1 MKVTGTKKL
10 LIILFALTC
19 ALALG
24 FGVVIARNAS
34 TGKGGVAY
42 AEVTLPEA
50 TDAETSAE
58 DGEEVSDAEEE
69 KAEEEYDPRY
79 DEGVI
84 AEIAKLTE
92 MDAKFISFYCHV
104 KEVDANELLTLIV
117 DAQEDLRVNQS
128 SENGCVIKTP
138 DGEQKGDLNDVAE
151 KNLDKIY
158 NDIRL
163 FVIEYSNAE
172 ISVSEEEDYFISPDE
187 ISSYVNYRYVGY
199 NNSTFLRYNNYY
211 YKRSTD
217 GGNTWTSDTSISF
230 EPYFQ
235 ALPSPSFTEGQWT
248 DPVTGEEKYVSDYC
262 GVRTVITLAPGEMF
276 KIIWDV
282 PSGTAN
288 NYALY
293 GNMQYDPHLHENV
306 NHGPSAG
313 YTNYYVIDGDAPT
326 GTVFLLNSYFSYMW
340 AINDASPWDRRIDF
354 FTWEDPTANWASGDS
369 VNSSLAKKASKYLYR
384 QYIIK
389 RTDPQK
395 PQIVDDGSGD
405 VNVSAGTKSSLFEGQ
420 PVTISMS
427 PDFGAGLVSYG
438 FYKDAGCTVPDDSV
452 SLSIRS
458 MHGVDGIAGTNIS
471 FRSSVAG
478 KHYIQLGLIQPPAS
492 PYIQNTA
499 LKWADGTAAPVTF
512 MLEIKLQRTSRPQIV
527 HDAGV
532 AANGKSKT
540 VNYTGEE
547 QTITFTNADPKL
559 ISWSSNGLIEDSWDE
574 TTKTLVL
581 KQTERGTYTINLYI
595 TNTAGCVWND
605 TGTTETIQVMFYI
618 KEMLIDRPFNLDDP
632 SSFNL
637 HVGYNGVEQVI
648 NVGPAVKGQLI
659 IIAPGVNYSYLE
671 KDDETKYIKFGMTD
685 SGSQDIMIRPEK
697 GYIWK
702 DSKDQE
708 TITFNITIDAVAID
722 YPEIMIE
729 DGCDYDYKNGKA
741 VTKNLVFNPTYGWK
755 GTIVIKN
762 IPKQAISELGLNT
775 AMEIISWLPSDEW
788 TAAHPGETP
797 LDIDCTVL
805 TLGATNANTYP
816 VIISIA
822 DPNFTW
828 KITTSQAI
836 QFNLFIDKFELYMPM
851 IAGDTRAEWGGGIVK
866 NPLISDSKYD
876 SFVEPD
882 FDTVYPGE
890 DKIKKIDGL
899 TKTVFFNNNPA
910 AGNYTPDAE
919 KYFRLY
925 AGGFTSNNQVTITY
939 SKNGLKADWPYASDG
954 VPFLSLTGMDAGN
967 YIIDIT
973 PTSNYRWTDKTNDKK
988 SFKFNII
995 PIFRNSLEMFIQT
1008 EDGNSWNPI
1017 TNFEGSVTFDGEEH
1031 KFRIGSWTNASQ
1043 NFNGDQM
1050 LFDLV
1055 TQSNT
1060 VITDYPEG
1068 FTIAPKTVDGQ
1079 IVLEGTAVHAGTYI
1093 IRLRL
1098 KNNNYS
1104 WYQGSGIDMLYKFTI
1119 AAKSIKNP
1127 VLMGDECSN
1136 GTDDKDSVE
1145 VIDTETEHYV
1155 YGGYNANEF
1164 QMVIGFSLEG
1174 IGPEEL
1180 ILDYNPS
1187 GIDFDPEDNS
1197 PALWGR
1203 FNADVDDNGITRLI
1217 CNAKIVGTHELWIQ
1231 LKNND
1236 YKWANE
1242 EKYYIFKLIIDAASV
1257 ADVNF
1262 NYGDP
1267 DTAVLIGGD
1276 GDTYTVDYDSDP
1288 EQTHDIT
1295 VTKSDNKFSKTP
1307 FETIFSFRVDTNN
1320 PSYPEKGFT
1329 YNDDNLVIN
1338 FKDANIYYINIFLTY
1353 NFKWESGRAHDQ
1365 PVRMVFIINPK
1376 TVAVPDII
1384 DEQEKDEN
1392 GNSIASVDNSTLTKT
1407 VTYDTDTKQS
1417 IALMLGDDFR
1427 AFEVDTVQTTSFLK
1441 EDGNVT
1447 AYKDKK
1453 IRYTAKS
1460 AGTYLLVLTLTD
1472 TNNYNWS
1479 AGSSVTYT
1487 LKILQ
1492 RSIDV
1497 PDAFFIH
1504 NKDLIGND
1512 PNKTA
1517 EDIKQGNLGV
1527 PVIEDPVTGEY
1538 RVKEKY
1544 TGQLQYIYLFGY
1556 AVENSEVDISVTAS
1570 DTANADGL
1578 GHVNVVYGD
1587 TKGHFVY
1594 AKYVNEYTITVEFKL
1609 SDEFGTPNCHWQGA
1623 GVALGEDL
1631 LPRTFYLEIEKMKV
1645 NLPFIMDVD
1654 PGDGVDDSQQAWTPD
1669 QYGFD
1674 SLTKKFVYDGANVG
1688 PSIQIAN
1695 CLEMSPVTY
1704 MEYINNSNL
1713 TKWLLDTT
1721 GTNVLTFSIISTATV
1736 GTEYLLTIRLDDKN
1750 ECWDTTVTDDTAER
1764 HIYIVMEKKGIAR
1777 PEIVVETDDAT
1788 YSSTNNYTDV
1798 LGAVIND
1805 TKSFEF
1811 NDQTRPS
1818 AMKLTGVDDRWMS
1831 YSNEKP
1837 ANLMTSGMMANELV
1851 VNINTKDC
1859 DTYTVSVRLSDDK
1872 NTKWAGTLDDSAP
1885 SEYSVVIKPKQYTR
1899 PVIDKNL
1906 CTFAPDYVA
1915 AGNIVTINAEDCTT
1929 TYLKEFIQ
1937 KFVITNYIDNKDIMT
1952 VDIST
1957 GNKLDTR
1964 VPITE
1969 NGTGTLTYGA
1979 VDAGVYKVVIKPS
1992 RNAAW
1997 APVNPGD
2004 APDTGDIT
2012 FTLTINKLAHKAPTL
2027 VTSDASTPP
2036 DTSVVYSDTKGY
2048 LQADGAT
2055 PILDTKTV
2063 TYVLNTKW
2071 KITLQDFDSSM
2082 MEVTRK
2088 GPEGFDFDDDTGAV
2102 GTGMLQYLALKAG
2115 TYTVTVKIKDDLS
2128 TNNCFDDNA
2137 KSTEFEFTLV
2147 IKKLELSAPVFDSEA
2162 TLLQNTVL
2170 NNSSSSGNETVSANG
2185 DTFTVTYDGTR
2196 HANLLLNV
2204 LSSDYMTF
2212 VAGSNDYNNGLAED
2226 RKFKFNE
2233 TSVDKLSTSIYSDI
2247 NGVYRY
2253 NGVDTKPFINGT
2265 LTLPV
2270 LPSGDH
2276 DDRLNFI
2283 RVDAVEPGTYKLVFR
2298 LAETI
2303 NFVWAD
2309 GTTDDKVVTFIINKV
2324 KVNAP
2329 DYALSASANSQPYT
2343 GEPIEFKIKNV
2354 FGAEGNGMQ
2363 YIDASTNPAT
2373 TTSKPAYIFES
2384 VTAKPA
2390 DSGVEKIIRIESL
2403 DTVSNILTVS
2413 AVDIGTYTV
2422 TVSVKESEKKYV
2434 EWSTGTL
2441 TKTFTFTITK
2451 RAMTPEITF
2460 GDARDKDG
2468 NAVTLTPNT
2477 PMQWAQDI
2485 SVNAIITFS
2494 DISVTKDS
2502 SQAEVLDLDLRFDIY
2517 YVNLSDVNTH
2527 KNALSPLTDDV
2538 IAALKGAPAMK
2549 PATLPANDL
2558 VLCSEGNFS
2567 IVYTT
2572 TGTYNLVYRY
2582 EIISGDS
2589 DKDLEMGSYR
2599 VFVKGSAL
2607 VSKSYTF
2614 VNNQQDFRIEA
2625 LKAPFDQKNIVL
2637 ELSYLSDPDTVI
2649 KTYTLADIFPNDT
2662 TKLWTDMTANEA
2674 IKLDYL
2680 ITDPTTGL
2688 DDSYVFR
2695 FALNADGMQGPAD
2708 MYPAPV
2714 PPATADGENTY
2725 NPASTVLEA
2734 LNRWQ
2739 VKWTTNGTY
2748 GGKNIARYAGTY
2760 SFTVTL
2766 AALDSLKYSYPT
2778 TTFEFHYQIKPA
2790 LYDLKDLDWNYIT
2803 GTTQYVYDGTAKTV
2817 EMESATDSFPDGLSI
2832 GSYVVAGYDRN
2843 SQISAKHY
2851 PADLTDA
2858 TKNYHTT
2865 FKFANSNPNYVTP
2878 VMGDPTT
2885 YLDTNATR
2893 VANGEGF
2900 PWEIVW
2906 SIEKAT
2912 LTDTWSNTLANDGS
2926 SSAYVPK
2933 LNTHGSKVDYTYYI
2947 DAGGGVW
2954 TEVTSFEHTGTA
2966 NFRVVASLKTSS
2978 DPALDYANNYVL
2990 DVTNSTTLPDTFD
3003 FVLGPGAGTTVDVVI
3018 RHGQS
3023 DASTLTGGDL
3033 SANPLPANNVFVYD
3047 GDPFGATLTNF
3058 SCIASTTIDENN
3070 IVLTYYNVSNKFR
3083 PISAPTEP
3091 GHYMIKLKLDNLPDD
3106 GNAYELQFTE
3116 YYFDIEKGTFD
3127 PADIY
3132 WRYTH
3137 TTSDGFF
3144 TEARWDGTQWIVH
3157 HDDNSTHVG
3166 GDVWTGGN
3174 AGMPIT
3180 FVYDGADHKVE
3191 LFFGPSADTPPDNSL
3206 IVNMKGGNV
3215 KIDANTEKEPKYKA
3229 IASFSFNGK
3238 LWNDP
3243 TVLTELEWQIE
3254 KAVIDLTDM
3263 KWSYPTTGYVY
3274 ERVQGDSGIEEKGYN
3289 VVMNDVPSLIN
3300 NYVTYKF
3307 YKEVDKDGQLV
3318 YELQDGA
3325 SVLTTF
3331 SKAGKYRTQF
3341 IISEDFA
3348 KENTNYQLGPNP
3360 LADAISTEN
3369 PDGLISTLDWS
3380 IETRDL
3386 EVPSVS
3392 GNWTEFDGTE
3402 HNLLTAFTIPAD
3414 WELYFDIK
3422 IQYKSFSDNAWSDYK
3437 DMAIAEFGSEYSAM
3451 HAGEYR
3457 MLFSLKNGINTDLQ
3471 TNVRWKVYSIAAG
3484 SYDFI
3489 VNDVV
3494 NGEYKITSEMTIA
3507 KAVATVDHWNQ
3518 ADEASTVV
3526 LAGPPAITNDF
3537 IDYVFYESSDGV
3549 NKTGT
3554 TPYNIDYVLEHPGSY
3569 AIEVYVL
3576 GAYEGIEPN
3585 YDIANYTN
3593 DITVTAGAML
3603 PTQQIYYVFSMLNVG
3618 GPVAN
3623 VEQIPKLV
3631 YISGYIEHKSTGE
3644 VYHPYTYEE
3653 WQKMLTDQGIVKPSS
3668 DGFNW
3673 TDVLGPAPED
3683 TVEYDKFHNPF
3694 AENSTYSL
3702 EKQLEIAAL
3711 KASVA
3716 VEAVYDGF
3724 PISFV
3729 INGWD
3734 VNADLS
3740 TGVDYWDDPANYP
3753 AEGDTLKNVKF
3764 VDYLEIWQGD
3774 LKHGEVGKYSATLL
3788 LRKDTGKDIC
3798 WSYDDADGDGII
3810 SATEADRS
3818 SVKLMYNISY
3828 RTIDPHVSEIRKYL
3842 EDGMTTYTGE
3852 EHDILDA
3859 WDYDGAIGKD
3869 NILTNEFKNYVEIS
3883 GEKATEVG
3891 KYTLYLKIKDEYFST
3906 IRWKVENNPKG
3917 QPGTFKIEWQ
3927 VLPIYVMV
3935 PKLDEAEFITYDGD
3949 GHSVFEV
3956 LQGYNGGNFTE
3967 ESGLGT
3973 LMQVTTISGDRGINS
3988 TQDKNGKQLNGVD
4001 AYKAVFRLPDKNY
4014 AWKETDADGNVL
4026 IDTENVEKTVMWN
4039 IRQKELD
4046 LSKIAWGYVDDDGK
4060 EYKADIVDGKAVYQ
4074 YTVEDGAVVPRELL
4088 LIGIPKELD
4097 GNITYL
4103 TDGEIGSERSL
4114 IGDYHTVVFFFKDQI
4129 DSKNYSYNIPES
4141 FKNAYPSTEGDFEID
4156 WKITERKFNIP
4167 KDQEV
4172 TFDGTVRELLDLFT
4186 NDDST
4191 KIFGEDWENYLDI
4204 TVEYKSLNADDSE
4217 YVNYYDIAS
4226 EDKRLDFSM
4235 YNAFYLGN
4243 YRVRFSIKSGLNSER
4258 LCVVWMNGE
4267 EKETVDQHAV
4277 LTIKPLELVID
4288 GWTDDPDHEQS
4299 HIIQSA
4305 DYDALSDDAKALF
4318 GYVIKDTAS
4327 GAVVEDIAELATRGA
4342 GISYTIEFV
4351 ILDRKDGDTYAR
4363 DIGMEIV
4370 CANGVDNPYEFV
4382 TDNYPASQ
4390 QGGVTYW
4397 LPEIVYT
4404 PTGVKTYNGNTIE
4417 YTITNW
4423 ADYEIP
4429 ASYSAP
4435 DVDLSG
4441 KTHFIELAGVTGG
4454 KAESVTFD
4462 PATGV
4467 IKVSKAGEYK
4477 VNFRFIP
4484 NLNLSWYS
4492 APYTFDGT
4500 NLLDGTSTPV
4510 TGTALDA
4517 LVNKRPFPVEITIE
4531 MASVPQITPE
4541 LLEIYAGMIPDFEHT
4556 GYEINLKEREET
4568 AALFNAL
4575 TTRYGDLID
4584 FEGYKATAAGDYKL
4598 IIKLKDPESSYWNL
4612 NIKEE
4617 IIVNDPS
4624 YAEYDSGYELRWV
4637 QENGKWIVAYV
4648 KDVKDGYVKFNDG
4661 DYKLELVY
4669 KMEKLVDVYVEIG
4682 DILDEDGRPETES
4695 GAKYAVDENGIAIKY
4710 SLVDGKYVEDEN
4722 GIYLAKYK
4730 LMADG
4735 SVMEMPVME
4744 NGRSVIDTEKSKVK
4758 IIREVTTT
4766 DPYEIEWTITAN
4778 KLATPTVNEQ
4788 VELTYN
4794 GKEQSAESI
4803 LKGFNATY
4811 MEIVEGGKGTNAG
4824 TYTAKIRI
4832 KAADTDHEWADPD
4845 EIIDEVGYVY
4855 VTWEIKK
4862 ADVDLSNAKWV
4873 FTDGTTEYEDGKG
4886 MIYTRKNGKAVVYWA
4901 TLANLP
4907 EEVQNSIR
4915 YTTNGKVGAYAGTD
4929 AGRYETTF
4937 EIVGKEE
4944 NFNSITI
4951 PDTLA
4956 EVVQWTIQR
4965 RMLEIPT
4972 TLGSFKFIFDDQ
4984 PHDLLAMLKLQDDY
4998 AEYFD
5003 IQVLYAKNFIVYTEY
5018 EGHNG
5023 NPYEAFGAGGYKFVF
5038 DILDGINKDKKNPN
5052 VVWLKSNG
5060 NVEVPSVEETE
5071 NTEAEEEMS
5080 ETQSVRKAPVVEAVE
5095 EAVEETLKPVVK
5107 TVAKRVKVSEPKTAE
5122 YVPTE
5127 VEVVCDRLKNLAYG
5141 VQLNSKKYTV

>member
-1 MKVTGTKKL
+1 M
-10 LIILFALTC
+10 TC

-293 GNMQYDPHLHENV
+293 GSMQYDPHLHENV
-306 NHGPSAG
+306 YHGPAAG

-478 KHYIQLGLIQPPAS
+478 KHYIQLRLIQPPAS

-559 ISWSSNGLIEDSWDE
+559 ISWSSNGLIKDSWDE

-1831 YSNEKP
+1831 
-1837 ANLMTSGMMANELV
+1837 
-1851 VNINTKDC
+1851 
-1859 DTYTVSVRLSDDK
+1859 
-1872 NTKWAGTLDDSAP
+1872 
-1885 SEYSVVIKPKQYTR
+1885 
-1899 PVIDKNL
+1899 
-1906 CTFAPDYVA
+1906 
-1915 AGNIVTINAEDCTT
+1915 
-1929 TYLKEFIQ
+1929 
-1937 KFVITNYIDNKDIMT
+1937 
-1952 VDIST
+1952 
-1957 GNKLDTR
+1957 
-1964 VPITE
+1964 
-1969 NGTGTLTYGA
+1969 
-1979 VDAGVYKVVIKPS
+1979 
-1992 RNAAW
+1992 
-1997 APVNPGD
+1997 
-2004 APDTGDIT
+2004 
-2012 FTLTINKLAHKAPTL
+2012 
-2027 VTSDASTPP
+2027 
-2036 DTSVVYSDTKGY
+2036 
-2048 LQADGAT
+2048 
-2055 PILDTKTV
+2055 
-2063 TYVLNTKW
+2063 
-2071 KITLQDFDSSM
+2071 
-2082 MEVTRK
+2082 
-2088 GPEGFDFDDDTGAV
+2088 
-2102 GTGMLQYLALKAG
+2102 
-2115 TYTVTVKIKDDLS
+2115 
-2128 TNNCFDDNA
+2128 
-2137 KSTEFEFTLV
+2137 
-2147 IKKLELSAPVFDSEA
+2147 
-2162 TLLQNTVL
+2162 
-2170 NNSSSSGNETVSANG
+2170 
-2185 DTFTVTYDGTR
+2185 
-2196 HANLLLNV
+2196 
-2204 LSSDYMTF
+2204 
-2212 VAGSNDYNNGLAED
+2212 
-2226 RKFKFNE
+2226 
-2233 TSVDKLSTSIYSDI
+2233 
-2247 NGVYRY
+2247 
-2253 NGVDTKPFINGT
+2253 
-2265 LTLPV
+2265 
-2270 LPSGDH
+2270 
-2276 DDRLNFI
+2276 
-2283 RVDAVEPGTYKLVFR
+2283 
-2298 LAETI
+2298 
-2303 NFVWAD
+2303 
-2309 GTTDDKVVTFIINKV
+2309 
-2324 KVNAP
+2324 
-2329 DYALSASANSQPYT
+2329 
-2343 GEPIEFKIKNV
+2343 
-2354 FGAEGNGMQ
+2354 
-2363 YIDASTNPAT
+2363 
-2373 TTSKPAYIFES
+2373 
-2384 VTAKPA
+2384 
-2390 DSGVEKIIRIESL
+2390 
-2403 DTVSNILTVS
+2403 
-2413 AVDIGTYTV
+2413 
-2422 TVSVKESEKKYV
+2422 
-2434 EWSTGTL
+2434 
-2441 TKTFTFTITK
+2441 
-2451 RAMTPEITF
+2451 
-2460 GDARDKDG
+2460 
-2468 NAVTLTPNT
+2468 
-2477 PMQWAQDI
+2477 
-2485 SVNAIITFS
+2485 
-2494 DISVTKDS
+2494 
-2502 SQAEVLDLDLRFDIY
+2502 
-2517 YVNLSDVNTH
+2517 
-2527 KNALSPLTDDV
+2527 
-2538 IAALKGAPAMK
+2538 
-2549 PATLPANDL
+2549 
-2558 VLCSEGNFS
+2558 
-2567 IVYTT
+2567 
-2572 TGTYNLVYRY
+2572 
-2582 EIISGDS
+2582 
-2589 DKDLEMGSYR
+2589 
-2599 VFVKGSAL
+2599 
-2607 VSKSYTF
+2607 
-2614 VNNQQDFRIEA
+2614 
-2625 LKAPFDQKNIVL
+2625 
-2637 ELSYLSDPDTVI
+2637 
-2649 KTYTLADIFPNDT
+2649 
-2662 TKLWTDMTANEA
+2662 
-2674 IKLDYL
+2674 
-2680 ITDPTTGL
+2680 
-2688 DDSYVFR
+2688 
-2695 FALNADGMQGPAD
+2695 
-2708 MYPAPV
+2708 
-2714 PPATADGENTY
+2714 
-2725 NPASTVLEA
+2725 
-2734 LNRWQ
+2734 
-2739 VKWTTNGTY
+2739 
-2748 GGKNIARYAGTY
+2748 
-2760 SFTVTL
+2760 
-2766 AALDSLKYSYPT
+2766 
-2778 TTFEFHYQIKPA
+2778 
-2790 LYDLKDLDWNYIT
+2790 
-2803 GTTQYVYDGTAKTV
+2803 
-2817 EMESATDSFPDGLSI
+2817 
-2832 GSYVVAGYDRN
+2832 
-2843 SQISAKHY
+2843 
-2851 PADLTDA
+2851 
-2858 TKNYHTT
+2858 
-2865 FKFANSNPNYVTP
+2865 
-2878 VMGDPTT
+2878 
-2885 YLDTNATR
+2885 
-2893 VANGEGF
+2893 
-2900 PWEIVW
+2900 
-2906 SIEKAT
+2906 
-2912 LTDTWSNTLANDGS
+2912 
-2926 SSAYVPK
+2926 
-2933 LNTHGSKVDYTYYI
+2933 
-2947 DAGGGVW
+2947 
-2954 TEVTSFEHTGTA
+2954 
-2966 NFRVVASLKTSS
+2966 
-2978 DPALDYANNYVL
+2978 
-2990 DVTNSTTLPDTFD
+2990 
-3003 FVLGPGAGTTVDVVI
+3003 
-3018 RHGQS
+3018 
-3023 DASTLTGGDL
+3023 
-3033 SANPLPANNVFVYD
+3033 
-3047 GDPFGATLTNF
+3047 
-3058 SCIASTTIDENN
+3058 
-3070 IVLTYYNVSNKFR
+3070 
-3083 PISAPTEP
+3083 
-3091 GHYMIKLKLDNLPDD
+3091 
-3106 GNAYELQFTE
+3106 
-3116 YYFDIEKGTFD
+3116 
-3127 PADIY
+3127 
-3132 WRYTH
+3132 
-3137 TTSDGFF
+3137 
-3144 TEARWDGTQWIVH
+3144 
-3157 HDDNSTHVG
+3157 
-3166 GDVWTGGN
+3166 
-3174 AGMPIT
+3174 
-3180 FVYDGADHKVE
+3180 
-3191 LFFGPSADTPPDNSL
+3191 
-3206 IVNMKGGNV
+3206 
-3215 KIDANTEKEPKYKA
+3215 
-3229 IASFSFNGK
+3229 
-3238 LWNDP
+3238 
-3243 TVLTELEWQIE
+3243 
-3254 KAVIDLTDM
+3254 
-3263 KWSYPTTGYVY
+3263 
-3274 ERVQGDSGIEEKGYN
+3274 
-3289 VVMNDVPSLIN
+3289 
-3300 NYVTYKF
+3300 
-3307 YKEVDKDGQLV
+3307 
-3318 YELQDGA
+3318 
-3325 SVLTTF
+3325 
-3331 SKAGKYRTQF
+3331 
-3341 IISEDFA
+3341 
-3348 KENTNYQLGPNP
+3348 
-3360 LADAISTEN
+3360 
-3369 PDGLISTLDWS
+3369 
-3380 IETRDL
+3380 
-3386 EVPSVS
+3386 
-3392 GNWTEFDGTE
+3392 
-3402 HNLLTAFTIPAD
+3402 
-3414 WELYFDIK
+3414 
-3422 IQYKSFSDNAWSDYK
+3422 
-3437 DMAIAEFGSEYSAM
+3437 
-3451 HAGEYR
+3451 
-3457 MLFSLKNGINTDLQ
+3457 
-3471 TNVRWKVYSIAAG
+3471 
-3484 SYDFI
+3484 
-3489 VNDVV
+3489 
-3494 NGEYKITSEMTIA
+3494 
-3507 KAVATVDHWNQ
+3507 
-3518 ADEASTVV
+3518 
-3526 LAGPPAITNDF
+3526 
-3537 IDYVFYESSDGV
+3537 
-3549 NKTGT
+3549 
-3554 TPYNIDYVLEHPGSY
+3554 
-3569 AIEVYVL
+3569 
-3576 GAYEGIEPN
+3576 
-3585 YDIANYTN
+3585 
-3593 DITVTAGAML
+3593 
-3603 PTQQIYYVFSMLNVG
+3603 
-3618 GPVAN
+3618 
-3623 VEQIPKLV
+3623 
-3631 YISGYIEHKSTGE
+3631 
-3644 VYHPYTYEE
+3644 
-3653 WQKMLTDQGIVKPSS
+3653 
-3668 DGFNW
+3668 
-3673 TDVLGPAPED
+3673 
-3683 TVEYDKFHNPF
+3683 
-3694 AENSTYSL
+3694 
-3702 EKQLEIAAL
+3702 
-3711 KASVA
+3711 
-3716 VEAVYDGF
+3716 
-3724 PISFV
+3724 
-3729 INGWD
+3729 
-3734 VNADLS
+3734 
-3740 TGVDYWDDPANYP
+3740 
-3753 AEGDTLKNVKF
+3753 
-3764 VDYLEIWQGD
+3764 
-3774 LKHGEVGKYSATLL
+3774 
-3788 LRKDTGKDIC
+3788 
-3798 WSYDDADGDGII
+3798 
-3810 SATEADRS
+3810 
-3818 SVKLMYNISY
+3818 
-3828 RTIDPHVSEIRKYL
+3828 
-3842 EDGMTTYTGE
+3842 
-3852 EHDILDA
+3852 
-3859 WDYDGAIGKD
+3859 
-3869 NILTNEFKNYVEIS
+3869 
-3883 GEKATEVG
+3883 
-3891 KYTLYLKIKDEYFST
+3891 
-3906 IRWKVENNPKG
+3906 
-3917 QPGTFKIEWQ
+3917 
-3927 VLPIYVMV
+3927 
-3935 PKLDEAEFITYDGD
+3935 
-3949 GHSVFEV
+3949 
-3956 LQGYNGGNFTE
+3956 
-3967 ESGLGT
+3967 
-3973 LMQVTTISGDRGINS
+3973 
-3988 TQDKNGKQLNGVD
+3988 
-4001 AYKAVFRLPDKNY
+4001 
-4014 AWKETDADGNVL
+4014 
-4026 IDTENVEKTVMWN
+4026 
-4039 IRQKELD
+4039 
-4046 LSKIAWGYVDDDGK
+4046 
-4060 EYKADIVDGKAVYQ
+4060 
-4074 YTVEDGAVVPRELL
+4074 
-4088 LIGIPKELD
+4088 
-4097 GNITYL
+4097 
-4103 TDGEIGSERSL
+4103 
-4114 IGDYHTVVFFFKDQI
+4114 
-4129 DSKNYSYNIPES
+4129 
-4141 FKNAYPSTEGDFEID
+4141 
-4156 WKITERKFNIP
+4156 
-4167 KDQEV
+4167 
-4172 TFDGTVRELLDLFT
+4172 
-4186 NDDST
+4186 
-4191 KIFGEDWENYLDI
+4191 
-4204 TVEYKSLNADDSE
+4204 
-4217 YVNYYDIAS
+4217 
-4226 EDKRLDFSM
+4226 
-4235 YNAFYLGN
+4235 
-4243 YRVRFSIKSGLNSER
+4243 
-4258 LCVVWMNGE
+4258 
-4267 EKETVDQHAV
+4267 
-4277 LTIKPLELVID
+4277 
-4288 GWTDDPDHEQS
+4288 
-4299 HIIQSA
+4299 
-4305 DYDALSDDAKALF
+4305 
-4318 GYVIKDTAS
+4318 
-4327 GAVVEDIAELATRGA
+4327 
-4342 GISYTIEFV
+4342 
-4351 ILDRKDGDTYAR
+4351 
-4363 DIGMEIV
+4363 
-4370 CANGVDNPYEFV
+4370 
-4382 TDNYPASQ
+4382 
-4390 QGGVTYW
+4390 
-4397 LPEIVYT
+4397 
-4404 PTGVKTYNGNTIE
+4404 
-4417 YTITNW
+4417 
-4423 ADYEIP
+4423 
-4429 ASYSAP
+4429 
-4435 DVDLSG
+4435 
-4441 KTHFIELAGVTGG
+4441 
-4454 KAESVTFD
+4454 
-4462 PATGV
+4462 
-4467 IKVSKAGEYK
+4467 
-4477 VNFRFIP
+4477 
-4484 NLNLSWYS
+4484 
-4492 APYTFDGT
+4492 
-4500 NLLDGTSTPV
+4500 
-4510 TGTALDA
+4510 
-4517 LVNKRPFPVEITIE
+4517 
-4531 MASVPQITPE
+4531 
-4541 LLEIYAGMIPDFEHT
+4541 
-4556 GYEINLKEREET
+4556 
-4568 AALFNAL
+4568 
-4575 TTRYGDLID
+4575 
-4584 FEGYKATAAGDYKL
+4584 
-4598 IIKLKDPESSYWNL
+4598 
-4612 NIKEE
+4612 
-4617 IIVNDPS
+4617 
-4624 YAEYDSGYELRWV
+4624 
-4637 QENGKWIVAYV
+4637 
-4648 KDVKDGYVKFNDG
+4648 
-4661 DYKLELVY
+4661 
-4669 KMEKLVDVYVEIG
+4669 
-4682 DILDEDGRPETES
+4682 
-4695 GAKYAVDENGIAIKY
+4695 
-4710 SLVDGKYVEDEN
+4710 
-4722 GIYLAKYK
+4722 
-4730 LMADG
+4730 
-4735 SVMEMPVME
+4735 
-4744 NGRSVIDTEKSKVK
+4744 
-4758 IIREVTTT
+4758 
-4766 DPYEIEWTITAN
+4766 
-4778 KLATPTVNEQ
+4778 
-4788 VELTYN
+4788 
-4794 GKEQSAESI
+4794 
-4803 LKGFNATY
+4803 
-4811 MEIVEGGKGTNAG
+4811 
-4824 TYTAKIRI
+4824 
-4832 KAADTDHEWADPD
+4832 
-4845 EIIDEVGYVY
+4845 
-4855 VTWEIKK
+4855 
-4862 ADVDLSNAKWV
+4862 
-4873 FTDGTTEYEDGKG
+4873 
-4886 MIYTRKNGKAVVYWA
+4886 
-4901 TLANLP
+4901 
-4907 EEVQNSIR
+4907 
-4915 YTTNGKVGAYAGTD
+4915 
-4929 AGRYETTF
+4929 
-4937 EIVGKEE
+4937 
-4944 NFNSITI
+4944 
-4951 PDTLA
+4951 
-4956 EVVQWTIQR
+4956 
-4965 RMLEIPT
+4965 
-4972 TLGSFKFIFDDQ
+4972 
-4984 PHDLLAMLKLQDDY
+4984 
-4998 AEYFD
+4998 
-5003 IQVLYAKNFIVYTEY
+5003 
-5018 EGHNG
+5018 
-5023 NPYEAFGAGGYKFVF
+5023 
-5038 DILDGINKDKKNPN
+5038 
-5052 VVWLKSNG
+5052 
-5060 NVEVPSVEETE
+5060 
-5071 NTEAEEEMS
+5071 
-5080 ETQSVRKAPVVEAVE
+5080 
-5095 EAVEETLKPVVK
+5095 
-5107 TVAKRVKVSEPKTAE
+5107 
-5122 YVPTE
+5122 
-5127 VEVVCDRLKNLAYG
+5127 
-5141 VQLNSKKYTV
+5141 